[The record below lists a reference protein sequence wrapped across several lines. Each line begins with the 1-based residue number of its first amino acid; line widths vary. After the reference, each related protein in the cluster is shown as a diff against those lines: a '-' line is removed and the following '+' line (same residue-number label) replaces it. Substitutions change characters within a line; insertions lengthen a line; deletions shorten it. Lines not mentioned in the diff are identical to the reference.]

1 MGEGKLNIH
10 TDKNYVYPKP
20 VCDNETKYYHLYV
33 YLESDDGTNRLV
45 QNKRKMIFELLF
57 NPHESRYFCK
67 IDNVRLDESC
77 GGQTLQCWNNFRT
90 RRPRA
95 PREALSRG
103 NCLKKLAQP
112 IQRFLTLRLL
122 KIKDS
127 PSNLIKPII
136 IWLVH
141 LGKVDTSSSG
151 IPSSSNLWIRPVT
164 FFTGITSVVF
174 SSERRDL
181 ASSNAV
187 RRQRW
192 SLPSGS
198 QQSRRGSQGRS

>member
-1 MGEGKLNIH
+1 
-10 TDKNYVYPKP
+10 
-20 VCDNETKYYHLYV
+20 
-33 YLESDDGTNRLV
+33 
-45 QNKRKMIFELLF
+45 MIFELLF

-90 RRPRA
+90 RRPLA

-127 PSNLIKPII
+127 PSNLDQTNNHLTRASRESRYLIFGHPFILKSLDKTSDFLHWDYFSRLQLGAAWFGLEQRCKEAEMEPAFGVAAIAKRNSGAV
-136 IWLVH
+136 LV
-141 LGKVDTSSSG
+141 L
-151 IPSSSNLWIRPVT
+151 SSN
-164 FFTGITSVVF
+164 F
-174 SSERRDL
+174 SSTFD
-181 ASSNAV
+181 
-187 RRQRW
+187 
-192 SLPSGS
+192 
-198 QQSRRGSQGRS
+198 